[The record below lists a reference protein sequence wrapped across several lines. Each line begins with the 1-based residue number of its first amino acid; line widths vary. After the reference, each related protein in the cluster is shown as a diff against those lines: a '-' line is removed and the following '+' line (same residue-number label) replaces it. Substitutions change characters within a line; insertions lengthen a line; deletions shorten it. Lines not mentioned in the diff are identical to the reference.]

1 MVYYKCSL
9 LSVKSSSLVLLWDT
23 TFSNLCVCVCVC
35 FIEPVDCFQKVILAT
50 IVQGQL
56 GGGGVGLSNCF
67 PGLLKS
73 NTEQDNSSR
82 RN

>member
-1 MVYYKCSL
+1 MVSYKCSL
-9 LSVKSSSLVLLWDT
+9 LSVKSSSLDLLWDT
-23 TFSNLCVCVCVC
+23 TFSNLCLCMCVC

-50 IVQGQL
+50 MVQGQL
-56 GGGGVGLSNCF
+56 GVGGALSNCF

-82 RN
+82 SN